1 MRRILL
7 TSRNGSAALLLLLAT
22 SFSTL
27 SSGFSVTSHQ
37 RTTTASRRTTRP
49 IAPVVPS
56 RSLQVPRA
64 GSVFEW
70 KSHGVTNKAGDS
82 RSSNTAL
89 RSTGGT
95 ESSTNRRA
103 PFDFAA
109 VGKYALG
116 LAVQMSLIFG
126 VLTGIDKTL
135 AKFAIQIP
143 FSANILFLYA
153 FNLKTPSFSILPQ
166 KEETVSKR
174 DDWEFNRPS
183 WTPPGYVFAIMWPL
197 FVFGTRATT
206 AAMMVR
212 ATGSYANSAVM
223 ALMLHLGIAN
233 LWNTI
238 NNVEKRLGLS
248 VIALYGMWLSK
259 AYAAWRFFQVDP
271 LAGKALALTLSWL
284 TAAAALET
292 RTWQIN
298 PDPTTGQKEPLY
310 PAMAD
315 KWQTKFRWE

>member
-1 MRRILL
+1 MAY
-7 TSRNGSAALLLLLAT
+7 S
-22 SFSTL
+22 
-27 SSGFSVTSHQ
+27 
-37 RTTTASRRTTRP
+37 RTTRP
-49 IAPVVPS
+49 MAAVVPS
-56 RSLQVPRA
+56 RSLKVPRD
-64 GSVFEW
+64 GSVFER
-70 KSHGVTNKAGDS
+70 KSHSVTNIAGVS

-89 RSTGGT
+89 RSTGGST

-103 PFDFAA
+103 PVDFAA
-109 VGKYALG
+109 VGKYALA

-126 VLTGIDKTL
+126 VLTGIDKIR
-135 AKFAIQIP
+135 AKFAIKIP
-143 FSANILFLYA
+143 FYANVLFFYA
-153 FNLKTPSFSILPQ
+153 FNLSTPSFSILPQ
-166 KEETVSKR
+166 KGENISFREDR
-174 DDWEFNRPS
+174 EFNRPS

-212 ATGSYANSAVM
+212 ATGSYANSTVM
-223 ALMLHLGIAN
+223 ALMLHLGITN

-248 VIALYGMWLSK
+248 VIALYGIWLSK
-259 AYAAWRFFQVDP
+259 AYAAWRFFLVDP

-298 PDPTTGQKEPLY
+298 PDPGTGQKEPLY
-310 PAMAD
+310 PAKAD
-315 KWQTKFRWE
+315 TWQTKFRWE